1 MFFLAWYDVVCP
13 VDDFVGQLPLLL
25 KLLAVQL
32 PLLPQLLL
40 PALVLQELD
49 QGTKLVLNHVA
60 TAIWLKHQIM
70 LYIQRT
76 LNTFL
81 LKIGNKFG
89 SFSLIFAK
97 LKAMLRLKKIYFAFF
112 NQTPE
117 SASKLEGNTKI
128 FPIKM
133 KGFFT

>member
-60 TAIWLKHQIM
+60 TAICLKHQIM

-89 SFSLIFAK
+89 SFSPIFAK
-97 LKAMLRLKKIYFAFF
+97 LWSF
-112 NQTPE
+112 
-117 SASKLEGNTKI
+117 
-128 FPIKM
+128 
-133 KGFFT
+133 